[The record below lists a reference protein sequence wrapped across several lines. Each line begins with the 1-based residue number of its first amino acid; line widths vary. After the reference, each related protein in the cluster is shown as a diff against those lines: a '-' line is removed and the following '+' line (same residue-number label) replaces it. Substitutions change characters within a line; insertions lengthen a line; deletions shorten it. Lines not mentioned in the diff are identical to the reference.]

1 MLTTKGSLTQA
12 LISTRIR
19 IKSKVEMILITE
31 ISSVGRIQNR
41 AYNGAH
47 LTRNG
52 GLNCSHISI
61 EVYLK
66 HLSIITL
73 NFNSQLVLPSQ

>member
-19 IKSKVEMILITE
+19 IKSKVEIILITE

-47 LTRNG
+47 LNKKWR
-52 GLNCSHISI
+52 I
-61 EVYLK
+61 EL
-66 HLSIITL
+66 
-73 NFNSQLVLPSQ
+73 